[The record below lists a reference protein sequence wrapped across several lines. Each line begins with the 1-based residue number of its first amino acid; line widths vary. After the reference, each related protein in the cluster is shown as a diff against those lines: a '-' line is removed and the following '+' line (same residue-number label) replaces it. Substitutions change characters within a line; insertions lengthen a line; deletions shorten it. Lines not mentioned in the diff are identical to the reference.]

1 MRISAL
7 LLALG
12 IAAPGAASA
21 GEFLDFCS
29 ARHGGETEQ
38 IYLDGRIADELDWH
52 RDCIREVTLEADSS
66 GAGSPGTIVVS
77 MLIVR
82 PGADDEERG
91 RLWMTFDG
99 ALLKKITSDSLT
111 VKPVGWTVA
120 NPTPDDDLDVDQS
133 GWFSLPPATLRFLQA
148 HQHLVAE
155 GGQVDI
161 PIASNSWPRKN

>member
-12 IAAPGAASA
+12 IAAPGAVSA
-21 GEFLDFCS
+21 GDFLDFCS

-38 IYLDGRIADELDWH
+38 IYVDGRIAEKLDWR
-52 RDCIREVTLEADSS
+52 RDCIHEVTLEAGISD
-66 GAGSPGTIVVS
+66 AGSISAIVVT

-82 PGADDEERG
+82 PGADDEELG
-91 RLWMTFDG
+91 RLWMTFDI
-99 ALLKKITSDSLT
+99 ARLKTITSDSLT
-111 VKPVGWTVA
+111 VKTVA
-120 NPTPDDDLDVDQS
+120 WTIAHPTPDDDLDIDQS
-133 GWFSLPPATLRFLQA
+133 GWFSVPPSTLRFLQA

-161 PIASNSWPRKN
+161 PVASNSWPRKN

>member
-7 LLALG
+7 LLALAV
-12 IAAPGAASA
+12 AAPGAASA

-38 IYLDGRIADELDWH
+38 IYVDGRIADELDWR
-52 RDCIREVTLEADSS
+52 RDCIREVTLEANTSD
-66 GAGSPGTIVVS
+66 AGSKSAIVVS

-91 RLWMTFDG
+91 RLWMTFDI
-99 ALLKKITSDSLT
+99 ARLKTITSDSLT
-111 VKPVGWTVA
+111 VKTVGWTVA
-120 NPTPDDDLDVDQS
+120 QPTPDDDLDVDES

-148 HQHLVAE
+148 HQHRN
-155 GGQVDI
+155 
-161 PIASNSWPRKN
+161 ASNADGLHGERKKSNGPN